1 MSMQILKT
9 RPDDIASLS
18 VSGGM
23 EISPAVKRFQ
33 HIFDGYKVSSVLQ
46 AGFSSHLFDWLAKNG
61 PADKSEISTALK
73 LRGAHLGAFLQAL
86 EDLGCVKSTAA
97 GYVLEP
103 DAYDA
108 LVSDSPWCQEPV
120 LEQLLES
127 NSRWSRLADF
137 MTEEAHELP
146 RSPQSLW
153 YGGSFRQHPMF
164 EEVCQTLACLLLE
177 PGIGAIRSVVC
188 FDGCDGLASAMIK
201 RRLPDVEVTAVVAE
215 NALQSARNIVEQL
228 GVEQDVRI
236 LTGSP
241 LDSPQ
246 SASSYDQAVLCHSL
260 YPVRKTT
267 AAALASVARW
277 IAPGGGFFAAHWFCL
292 EACATSPGGLHDL
305 DKAIITDSHPLCH
318 VEHFCERLEQAGL
331 GDCRKEDMVGP
342 YGMTKLHFA
351 KKPL

>member
-1 MSMQILKT
+1 MSVQT
-9 RPDDIASLS
+9 FETHTDDIASLPLS
-18 VSGGM
+18 DDLV
-23 EISPAVKRFQ
+23 ISPAVERFQ
-33 HIFDGYKVSSVLQ
+33 HIFDGYKVASVLQ
-46 AGFSSHLFDWLAKNG
+46 AGFSSHVFDWLAKNG
-61 PADKSEISTALK
+61 PADKSEIAAALK

-86 EDLGCVKSTAA
+86 EDLGCVKSTTT
-97 GYVLEP
+97 GYVLDP
-103 DAYDA
+103 DAYDV
-108 LVSDSPWCQEPV
+108 LVSDSPWCQNPV
-120 LEQLLES
+120 LDQLLES

-137 MTEEAHELP
+137 MNEESHGAT

-153 YGGSFRQHPMF
+153 CGGSFRQHPMF
-164 EEVCQTLACLLLE
+164 EEACQTITWLLSE
-177 PGIGAIRSVVC
+177 PTISRVRTLVC
-188 FDGCDGLASAMIK
+188 FDGCDGLAAAVIK
-201 RRLPDVEVTAVVAE
+201 RRLSTVDVTVVVAE
-215 NALQSARNIVEQL
+215 NALQRTRHILTQF

-236 LTGSP
+236 RVGSP

-246 SASSYDQAVLCHSL
+246 NASYDQAVLCHSL

-267 AAALASVARW
+267 AAALASVAQW

-292 EACATSPGGLHDL
+292 EACATAPGGLHDL

-351 KKPL
+351 RKPQ